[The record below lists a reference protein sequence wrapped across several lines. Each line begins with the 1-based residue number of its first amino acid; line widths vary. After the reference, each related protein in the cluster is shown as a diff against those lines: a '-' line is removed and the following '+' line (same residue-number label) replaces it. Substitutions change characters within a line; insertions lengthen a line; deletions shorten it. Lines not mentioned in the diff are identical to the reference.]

1 MLSHPSDR
9 RSWAS
14 TLSYPVQGST
24 FALSLCSDVAKVTF
38 CPLCCRGILNLPN
51 KMHQSSSVTAIGIF
65 KSCLFA
71 RCLSLG
77 QLAATTACKWQVRI
91 QISQTRRMED
101 KLIISDA
108 WFTLPFP
115 PAVRMPWIYSY
126 FSWGLWFSSLM
137 WRNRDQMMLFCDALG
152 MLQILVLWLRECRS
166 CWAQFTHDTQ
176 LHIVA

>member
-91 QISQTRRMED
+91 QISQTRCMED

-115 PAVRMPWIYSY
+115 PAVRMPWIYSISHEASG
-126 FSWGLWFSSLM
+126 FHHWCGGTEIRWCCSVMLW
-137 WRNRDQMMLFCDALG
+137 
-152 MLQILVLWLRECRS
+152 ECYRFWS
-166 CWAQFTHDTQ
+166 FG
-176 LHIVA
+176 